1 MNYYFDFD
9 NTLYETAKLTKKMK
23 ETIVDVI
30 YDYIKIDKEELFK
43 YADENF
49 NSTLDNIFSFA
60 EKMANFYEV
69 DSNEIMVRLDK
80 VINNGKENVFE
91 DVERFLKKLK
101 DNGNKLYILTYVTK
115 INQEYQ
121 LKKIVGSKIADYF
134 DSIIVTTDL
143 KYTLDLDYNKGVFI
157 DDDPRDLTGLY
168 SMNPI
173 RLIRIRKPNNKR
185 SKIDMDNKD
194 IEEYTSFDDINI

>member
-9 NTLYETAKLTKKMK
+9 NTLYETAKLTHRMK
-23 ETIVDVI
+23 EVIVDTI
-30 YDYIKIDKEELFK
+30 YDYIRIDKEELTR

-60 EKMANFYEV
+60 EKMADFYEV
-69 DSNEIMVRLDK
+69 DSKEIIRRLDK
-80 VINNGKENVFE
+80 EISCGKDYVFG
-91 DVERFLKKLK
+91 DVERFLKRLK
-101 DNGNKLYILTYVTK
+101 AQGDKLYILTYVTK

-143 KYTLDLDYNKGVFI
+143 KYTLDLDYKKGVFI
-157 DDDPRDLTGLY
+157 DDDPRDITGLF
-168 SMNPI
+168 SKNPI

-185 SKIDMDNKD
+185 SSIDMYNKF
-194 IEEYTSFDDINI
+194 IEEYSSFDDIKV